1 MQARAI
7 RRAGELLKQI
17 MPSKGGRPELTQG
30 GAPPSLTRKQ
40 ARAIRRAGE
49 LLKQIMP
56 SKGGR
61 PQLTSAGA
69 DTSLTRKQARAI
81 RRAGELL
88 KQIMPKKGA
97 RTDLEHMGGAPP
109 MLNRKQAGDDAGFL
123 TSCRWRHYVN
133 PALYSGR

>member
-17 MPSKGGRPELTQG
+17 MPNKGGRPELTQG

-56 SKGGR
+56 KKGAN
-61 PQLTSAGA
+61 QNISAGA
-69 DTSLTRKQARAI
+69 DTKDLT
-81 RRAGELL
+81 
-88 KQIMPKKGA
+88 
-97 RTDLEHMGGAPP
+97 
-109 MLNRKQAGDDAGFL
+109 RKQAGDDAGFL
-123 TSCRWRHYVN
+123 T
-133 PALYSGR
+133 